1 MIKQTNEEFKAYI
14 EELLNDLKAEKMAKR
29 LAEQK
34 ASENKPNN
42 VAPMKSYYEQPRFNN
57 QYEYLHFYDLDKSE
71 TENGAIYDDCKWR
84 YHYCQEPSPWEKCWQ
99 EDYAD

>member
-14 EELLNDLKAEKMAKR
+14 EELCSELM
-29 LAEQK
+29 EQK
-34 ASENKPNN
+34 AKQAKESKPNI
-42 VAPMKSYYEQPRFNN
+42 APKKSYYEQPRFNN

-84 YHYCQEPSPWEKCWQ
+84 YHYCQEPLPWEKCWQ